1 LNNLLKTN
9 EQVKITKTS
18 PHSRP
23 FSFPLKDKKVISQ
36 YQFTINYIYDNNER
50 LTSYY
55 IYIDFQIILHMLIT
69 YFESYPCKSRGSS
82 TAVTEGFKSPLIGS
96 RGFCL
101 DQNNVESLIW
111 LSIKS
116 RGTKKKKSRGTNT
129 DL

>member
-1 LNNLLKTN
+1 M
-9 EQVKITKTS
+9 KITKTS
-18 PHSRP
+18 PPLRP

-36 YQFTINYIYDNNER
+36 YQFTINYIYDNYER

-55 IYIDFQIILHMLIT
+55 IYIYIYIDFQIIWHMLIK

-111 LSIKS
+111 LNI
-116 RGTKKKKSRGTNT
+116 KSRGTNT